1 MSAQQSLSYFR
12 RIVTPQ
18 VIKFL
23 NSTSELTLFLPTDTA
38 WEQLNEY
45 ERIYLESEFASDDLS
60 RILNMHAVAK
70 TGVKWSDSFTPGVN
84 RNIFQLKISAYPI
97 LTYIYSLNYR
107 RNDPGSG
114 HNRPGY

>member
-23 NSTSELTLFLPTDTA
+23 NSTSKLTLFLPIDTA
-38 WEQLNEY
+38 WDQLNKY
-45 ERIYLESEFASDDLS
+45 EKIYLESEFASDDLR
-60 RILNMHAVAK
+60 RIFNMHAVAK

-84 RNIFQLKISAYPI
+84 RNPFLTLI
-97 LTYIYSLNYR
+97 LCMPFTHVYL
-107 RNDPGSG
+107 
-114 HNRPGY
+114 